1 MNKKIGGIIAIAAL
15 VIGGG
20 SMIAFQGHAQSV
32 SAPAPVV
39 STNTSST
46 PDIKSSTDTDNI
58 QDDNGA
64 TDKPD
69 VVVSGTQS
77 TSEHGEGT
85 AADANEVEDAN

>member
-1 MNKKIGGIIAIAAL
+1 
-15 VIGGG
+15 
-20 SMIAFQGHAQSV
+20 MIAFQSHAQNTT
-32 SAPAPVV
+32 APAPVV
-39 STNTSST
+39 STSTPST

-69 VVVSGTQS
+69 AVVSGTQN